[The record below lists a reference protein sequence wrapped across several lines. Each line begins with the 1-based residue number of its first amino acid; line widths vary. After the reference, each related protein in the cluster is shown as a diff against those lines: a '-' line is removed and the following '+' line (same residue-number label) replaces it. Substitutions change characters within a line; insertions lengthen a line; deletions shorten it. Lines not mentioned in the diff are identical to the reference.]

1 MVAPAARPDAMRRH
15 NLALILAQV
24 HRDGALTRAEL
35 TARLG
40 LSRSTIGALV
50 TDLVDLGLVQES
62 VPTGGTRAGRPSHV
76 VGPHADGP
84 FVVAVDVDVT
94 HITCAA
100 VGLGGVLLERQVI
113 AFDSP
118 PAPDEAARQIV
129 AAVPELARQG
139 GLVGA
144 PVCVG
149 VSVPG
154 TVDRHTGTVGFAPNL
169 GWRDAAF
176 GSMLTDLASPHIP
189 VVVGNDADL
198 AALAEHSRGAA
209 RGHDDVVFLM
219 GRIGVGAG
227 IIVNGEPLRG
237 YRGHA
242 GEIGHNVVDPS
253 GPECHCGKHGCL
265 ETYVGDHALLA
276 LAGRANSPTDFES
289 GVVIT
294 AAREGDERACN
305 AVRTVARS
313 LGQVLGGLVNAFNP
327 ELILLGGTFA
337 EILDIAR
344 PDVETTLAE
353 HAFNGP
359 GENVVVARAGLAH
372 DSALVGAS
380 EIAFAQLLADPL
392 GGRALA
398 AR

>member
-1 MVAPAARPDAMRRH
+1 M
-15 NLALILAQV
+15 
-24 HRDGALTRAEL
+24 
-35 TARLG
+35 
-40 LSRSTIGALV
+40 
-50 TDLVDLGLVQES
+50 
-62 VPTGGTRAGRPSHV
+62 
-76 VGPHADGP
+76 
-84 FVVAVDVDVT
+84 
-94 HITCAA
+94 
-100 VGLGGVLLERQVI
+100 
-113 AFDSP
+113 
-118 PAPDEAARQIV
+118 
-129 AAVPELARQG
+129 
-139 GLVGA
+139 

-176 GSMLTDLASPHIP
+176 GSACSTELASPHIP

-198 AALAEHSRGAA
+198 AVLAEHSRGQRA
-209 RGHDDVVFLM
+209 RHDDVVFLM

-227 IIVNGEPLRG
+227 IIVNGAPLRG
-237 YRGHA
+237 YHGHA
-242 GEIGHNVVDPS
+242 GEIGHNVVDS
-253 GPECHCGKHGCL
+253 
-265 ETYVGDHALLA
+265 VR
-276 LAGRANSPTDFES
+276 AGVPLRQARLPRDLRRRSRAAGARRPGRTSPTDFEA

-294 AAREGDERACN
+294 AARAGDERACN

-344 PDVETTLAE
+344 PDVETALGRARLQR
-353 HAFNGP
+353 P
-359 GENVVVARAGLAH
+359 GRARACSARAGLAH
-372 DSALVGAS
+372 DSALVGAA